1 MQQRE
6 PMNRE
11 FMNREHM
18 NRERMREA
26 EGALRLAYQ
35 LGLLED
41 PSMKGLEVRRW
52 RHNEKLQQMEQAQE
66 VFYGPR
72 YFSAPAYLQYELTRL
87 KLDFVQPS
95 EAVKKTGVCP
105 DFTEQQKRMFYEQ
118 NMDLFGRYQGDFFPM
133 KNLPVF
139 LRLITCLSWLC
150 IIGGTAVRCPV
161 HPCGR
166 SGADEFGAG
175 DHRRAVFTGR

>member
-11 FMNREHM
+11 FMNRESMNREHM

-41 PSMKGLEVRRW
+41 PSMKGLEVRRR

-118 NMDLFGRYQGDFFPM
+118 NMDLFGRYQGDFFSYEEVAQM
-133 KNLPVF
+133 IEKRLREDAYDRLVQNL
-139 LRLITCLSWLC
+139 LC
-150 IIGGTAVRCPV
+150 EHEDGQ
-161 HPCGR
+161 
-166 SGADEFGAG
+166 
-175 DHRRAVFTGR
+175 